1 MTELA
6 IARLRAL
13 PAFILLYAMIYGAF
27 GVASPFW
34 PLFFEQ
40 RGVPAEQLGIL
51 LGLATMMRLIA
62 GPLVGRLADMLGA
75 LRATLATCAA
85 VAACMGTAL
94 LAAEG
99 FWSLLLIEMG
109 HAAALAPVTTLSD
122 ALALNAARPHAARG
136 FEYGWVR
143 GSGSVAFI
151 MGTLATG
158 ELLSSVAISAV
169 VWMHALLL
177 SAAVIA
183 SMLVPA
189 MSVPARQPSEK
200 LSALDGVRDLYRIA
214 AFRQLVLVA
223 ALIYG
228 SHAMQDSF
236 AVIRWNAAGIGS
248 AATGMLW
255 SESVAAE
262 VIVFFLIGPAL
273 IDRIGPRGAAALA
286 AIAGIIRW
294 VVMAN
299 STALAV
305 LALVQPLHGLT
316 FALLHLGCMRLI
328 AIVVP
333 TQLSATAQALY
344 ALAAGLATALLMPVS
359 GALYQHI
366 GARGFLLM
374 ALLCAMALPLAL
386 RLRENSSAVA
396 A

>member
-1 MTELA
+1 M
-6 IARLRAL
+6 
-13 PAFILLYAMIYGAF
+13 
-27 GVASPFW
+27 
-34 PLFFEQ
+34 
-40 RGVPAEQLGIL
+40 
-51 LGLATMMRLIA
+51 
-62 GPLVGRLADMLGA
+62 
-75 LRATLATCAA
+75 
-85 VAACMGTAL
+85 
-94 LAAEG
+94 
-99 FWSLLLIEMG
+99 
-109 HAAALAPVTTLSD
+109 
-122 ALALNAARPHAARG
+122 
-136 FEYGWVR
+136 
-143 GSGSVAFI
+143 
-151 MGTLATG
+151 
-158 ELLSSVAISAV
+158 SA
-169 VWMHALLL
+169 
-177 SAAVIA
+177 
-183 SMLVPA
+183 
-189 MSVPARQPSEK
+189 PARQPSEK

-214 AFRQLVLVA
+214 AFRRLVLVA